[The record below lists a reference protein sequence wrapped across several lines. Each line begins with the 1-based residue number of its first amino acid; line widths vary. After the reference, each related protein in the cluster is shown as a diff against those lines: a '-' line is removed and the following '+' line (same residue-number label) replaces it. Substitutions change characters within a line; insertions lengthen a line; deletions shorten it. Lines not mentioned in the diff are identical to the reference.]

1 MQFPTAVFARTRCL
15 FFPQLSRYLAIL
27 ATGSHMRTTER
38 PIQIHQEHGDTIFFW
53 WPDISWNLMNSKSLT
68 CTSLVSQRKPRQ
80 AALHQGLA
88 PVPFSPSITSPSCCG
103 YLKHS
108 PALISSSQQ
117 VQRLQGLPT
126 ILKKKK
132 KISQGI
138 IKAKKNVFNIYDQAL
153 VEKYLKE
160 KRIVHLWRFANT
172 LRAINWEALQ

>member
-1 MQFPTAVFARTRCL
+1 
-15 FFPQLSRYLAIL
+15 
-27 ATGSHMRTTER
+27 
-38 PIQIHQEHGDTIFFW
+38 
-53 WPDISWNLMNSKSLT
+53 MNSKSLT
-68 CTSLVSQRKPRQ
+68 CTYLVSQRKPRQ

-126 ILKKKK
+126 IFKKKK
-132 KISQGI
+132 KSQGI

-172 LRAINWEALQ
+172 LRAIN